1 MDSQCV
7 LYWMKTRK
15 PLTVFVENRVKEI
28 RGSSDINLQ
37 YVTSADN
44 PADIA
49 SRGTTTETLKN
60 SIRWWDGPYW
70 LTENKSQWPVW
81 SPPANESYNGAVE
94 SEYRK
99 PRVMYETK
107 LLVGEGPH

>member
-1 MDSQCV
+1 M
-7 LYWMKTRK
+7 LKT
-15 PLTVFVENRVKEI
+15 RVKEI
-28 RGSSDINLQ
+28 RGSSDLTLQ
-37 YVTSADN
+37 YVVSADN

-60 SIRWWDGPYW
+60 SIRWWNGPSW
-70 LTENKSQWPVW
+70 LTENKSQWTVW
-81 SPPANESYNGAVE
+81 SPRANESYNGAVE

-107 LLVGEGPH
+107 LLAVEGPHGYKETSAEDSSIYLFTA

>member
-1 MDSQCV
+1 
-7 LYWMKTRK
+7 MKTRK
-15 PLTVFVENRVKEI
+15 PLTVFVENRVEI
-28 RGSSDINLQ
+28 RGSSDLNLQ
-37 YVTSADN
+37 YVASAYN

-60 SIRWWDGPYW
+60 SIRWWNGPSW
-70 LTENKSQWPVW
+70 LTENKSQWRVW

-107 LLVGEGPH
+107 LLVG